1 MFKTFRSLFRLCT
14 YKAYTSTLML
24 TLTDEVLAW
33 EMWLVD
39 QQGYDIHHSKN
50 SGRWAR
56 RWVEHAGDKL
66 TPASCVAWL
75 SDMSMGRKLSP
86 QTIRNRMSICKQ
98 FCGWLLVMGR
108 IQSNPWISIPAPRGR
123 AGVGADALTQDE
135 VNRLINAAERAAR
148 HPDGRIR
155 NNANARAV
163 LYKLLNGTGMRWGEW
178 RYQRWDDVNLLNSSL
193 IVTKDKSR
201 RRDSLPLS
209 ASVIATLQAWRLI
222 SLGETVF
229 TDYPTQKGLDRDMKS
244 CGIEGRGKWHRM
256 RVGFVTNAFELG
268 LPVELIQ
275 RLVRHRSCDMTNKY
289 LRHKNSTLKA
299 GLEKI
304 SQFGKDSA
312 SVALDKANE
321 PCSYTPVFKP
331 STTTNA
337 ADECP
342 RGGFGLEHLNPRGD
356 SHQLQSD
363 ANRAGGICNP
373 HLIER
378 LILQIGLLVS
388 QIKDQNDKLQD
399 ASAMDQASGG
409 RSAFNDSLDRPG
421 RRISERRFQSESAT
435 PRRNSDTA
443 SDSNQVSGRNRQSRR

>member
-1 MFKTFRSLFRLCT
+1 
-14 YKAYTSTLML
+14 ML

-33 EMWLVD
+33 ELWLVD

-98 FCGWLLVMGR
+98 FCSFLLIMGR

-135 VNRLINAAERAAR
+135 INRLIDAAERAAR

-163 LYKLLNGTGMRWGEW
+163 LYRLLNGTGMRWGEW
-178 RYQRWDDVNLLNSSL
+178 RFQRWDDIDLDRAE
-193 IVTKDKSR
+193 IKVTKDKSK
-201 RRDSLPLS
+201 RRDTLPLS
-209 ASVIATLQAWRLI
+209 ASVVATLKGWRQVI
-222 SLGETVF
+222 QGETVF
-229 TDYPTQKGLDRDMKS
+229 KDYPTQKGLDRDMKS
-244 CGIEGRGKWHRM
+244 CGIKGRGKWHRM

-304 SQFGKDSA
+304 SQFGRDS
-312 SVALDKANE
+312 SPKALDKQNE
-321 PCSYTPVFKP
+321 ACSTAPVFKP

-337 ADECP
+337 ADERP
-342 RGGFGLEHLNPRGD
+342 LGGLGLEHSNSQGD

-363 ANRAGGICNP
+363 ANRAGGICNDSP
-373 HLIER
+373 IER
-378 LILQIGLLVS
+378 LIIQIGLLVN
-388 QIKDQNDKLQD
+388 QLKDQNDKLQD
-399 ASAMDQASGG
+399 ASAVDQAIRRRRISH
-409 RSAFNDSLDRPG
+409 DSLDRPG
-421 RRISERRFQSESAT
+421 RRIPEGRLQSESAT

-443 SDSNQVSGRNRQSRR
+443 SDSDQVARRDRQPRR

>member
-1 MFKTFRSLFRLCT
+1 
-14 YKAYTSTLML
+14 ML

-33 EMWLVD
+33 ELWLVD

-135 VNRLINAAERAAR
+135 VNRLIDAAERAAR
-148 HPDGRIR
+148 HSDGRIR
-155 NNANARAV
+155 KNANARAV
-163 LYKLLNGTGMRWGEW
+163 LYRLLNGTGMRWGEW
-178 RYQRWDDVNLLNSSL
+178 RYQRWDDICLSSDNASL
-193 IVTKDKSR
+193 QVTKDKSR
-201 RRDSLPLS
+201 RRDALPLS
-209 ASVIATLQAWRLI
+209 ASVVATLQAWRLF

-229 TDYPTQKGLDRDMKS
+229 QDYPTQKGLDRDMKS
-244 CGIEGRGKWHRM
+244 CGIKGRGKWHRM

-304 SQFGKDSA
+304 SQFGKDS
-312 SVALDKANE
+312 SPTALDKQNE
-321 PCSYTPVFKP
+321 ACSTAPVFKP
-331 STTTNA
+331 TTTNNA
-337 ADECP
+337 ANECSH
-342 RGGFGLEHLNPRGD
+342 GSFGLEHLNSRGD
-356 SHQLQSD
+356 SHALQSD
-363 ANRAGGICNP
+363 LNRVGGICTSDP
-373 HLIER
+373 IER
-378 LILQIGLLVS
+378 LILSIDQLVS
-388 QIKDQNDKLQD
+388 QIRIQNVKLQD
-399 ASAMDQASGG
+399 ASAMDQASRG
-409 RSAFNDSLDRPG
+409 RRAFNDSLDRPG
-421 RRISERRFQSESAT
+421 RRISERRLQGESIT
-435 PRRNSDTA
+435 PRRHSDTA
-443 SDSNQVSGRNRQSRR
+443 GDSDQVAGRDRQSRR

>member
-1 MFKTFRSLFRLCT
+1 
-14 YKAYTSTLML
+14 ML

-98 FCGWLLVMGR
+98 FCNFLLVMGR

-135 VNRLINAAERAAR
+135 VDRLIAAAERAAR

-163 LYKLLNGTGMRWGEW
+163 LYRLLNKTGMRWGEW
-178 RYQRWDDVNLLNSSL
+178 RYQRWDDIDLQGASL

-201 RRDSLPLS
+201 RRDTLPIS
-209 ASVIATLQAWRLI
+209 ESVVATLQAWRQI
-222 SLGETVF
+222 SQGETVF
-229 TDYPTQKGLDRDMKS
+229 TDYPTQKGLDRDMQT

-312 SVALDKANE
+312 SVALDKQNE
-321 PCSYTPVFKP
+321 ACSTAFVFKP
-331 STTTNA
+331 STTNA
-337 ADECP
+337 ADERP
-342 RGGFGLEHLNPRGD
+342 LGGLGLEHSNSQGD

-363 ANRAGGICNP
+363 LGRAGGICTASP
-373 HLIER
+373 IER
-378 LILQIGLLVS
+378 LILSIDQLVS
-388 QIKDQNDKLQD
+388 QIRMQNDKLQD
-399 ASAMDQASGG
+399 ARAVGEKS
-409 RSAFNDSLDRPG
+409 G
-421 RRISERRFQSESAT
+421 RRRTRHDSPDRSSERVSQGRLQGEGAT
-435 PRRNSDTA
+435 PRRHCDTA
-443 SDSNQVSGRNRQSRR
+443 SDRDQATRRDR

>member
-1 MFKTFRSLFRLCT
+1 MLETFRRLFCLCFLN
-14 YKAYTSTLML
+14 AYNTTLML

-33 EMWLVD
+33 EVWLVE

-56 RWVEHAGDKL
+56 RWVEHAGNKL

-123 AGVGADALTQDE
+123 AGVGADALSQDE
-135 VNRLINAAERAAR
+135 VDRLIAAAERAAR

-163 LYKLLNGTGMRWGEW
+163 LYRLLNKTGMRWGEW
-178 RYQRWDDVNLLNSSL
+178 RYQRWDDVDLQNSAL

-209 ASVIATLQAWRLI
+209 ASVVETLQAWRQI
-222 SLGETVF
+222 SQGETVF
-229 TDYPTQKGLDRDMKS
+229 TDYPTQKGLDRDMKA

-304 SQFGKDSA
+304 SQFGKDSTP
-312 SVALDKANE
+312 VALDKRNE
-321 PCSYTPVFKP
+321 ACSSASVFKP

-337 ADECP
+337 ANECSH
-342 RGGFGLEHLNPRGD
+342 GGIGLEHLNSRGN
-356 SHQLQSD
+356 SHLLQSD
-363 ANRAGGICNP
+363 AINRAGGICTASP
-373 HLIER
+373 IER
-378 LILQIGLLVS
+378 LILSIDQLVS
-388 QIKDQNDKLQD
+388 QIRMQNDKLQD
-399 ASAMDQASGG
+399 ARAMGKARG
-409 RSAFNDSLDRPG
+409 RRDTCHDSLDRPG
-421 RRISERRFQSESAT
+421 RRISERRLQGEGIT
-435 PRRNSDTA
+435 PRRHSDTA
-443 SDSNQVSGRNRQSRR
+443 SDSDQATRRD

>member
-1 MFKTFRSLFRLCT
+1 
-14 YKAYTSTLML
+14 ML

-66 TPASCVAWL
+66 TPASCVSWL

-123 AGVGADALTQDE
+123 AGVGADALSQDD
-135 VNRLINAAERAAR
+135 VDRLIAAAERAAR

-163 LYKLLNGTGMRWGEW
+163 LYRLLNKTGMRWGEW
-178 RYQRWDDVNLLNSSL
+178 RYQRWDDVDLQNSSL

-201 RRDSLPLS
+201 RRDSLPIS
-209 ASVIATLQAWRLI
+209 ESVVATLQAWRQI
-222 SLGETVF
+222 SQGETVF
-229 TDYPTQKGLDRDMKS
+229 DDYPTQKGLDRDMQT
-244 CGIEGRGKWHRM
+244 CGIQGRGKWHRM

-304 SQFGKDSA
+304 SQFGKDST
-312 SVALDKANE
+312 SVALDKQNE
-321 PCSYTPVFKP
+321 ACSTAPVFKP
-331 STTTNA
+331 FITNA
-337 ADECP
+337 ADERP
-342 RGGFGLEHLNPRGD
+342 LGGLGLEHSNSQGD
-356 SHQLQSD
+356 THQLQSD
-363 ANRAGGICNP
+363 QNRVGGICTASP
-373 HLIER
+373 IER
-378 LILQIGLLVS
+378 LIIQIGLLVN
-388 QIKDQNDKLQD
+388 QLKDQNDKLQD
-399 ASAMDQASGG
+399 ARAMGKARG
-409 RSAFNDSLDRPG
+409 RRDTCHDSLDRPG
-421 RRISERRFQSESAT
+421 RRISERRLQGEGLT
-435 PRRNSDTA
+435 PRRNRDTA
-443 SDSNQVSGRNRQSRR
+443 SDSDQATRRDR

>member
-1 MFKTFRSLFRLCT
+1 MFKTFRTLFRLCT
-14 YKAYTSTLML
+14 LDYYNTTLML

-33 EMWLVD
+33 ELWLVE

-75 SDMSMGRKLSP
+75 SDMSIGRKLSP
-86 QTIRNRMSICKQ
+86 QTIRNRMSICRQ
-98 FCGWLLVMGR
+98 FCGHLLIMGR

-123 AGVGADALTQDE
+123 AGVGADALSQDE
-135 VNRLINAAERAAR
+135 VDRLIAAAERAAR

-163 LYKLLNGTGMRWGEW
+163 LYRLLNKTGMRWGEW
-178 RYQRWDDVNLLNSSL
+178 RYQRWDDVDLQNCSL

-209 ASVIATLQAWRLI
+209 ASVVETLQAWRQI
-222 SLGETVF
+222 SQGETVF
-229 TDYPTQKGLDRDMKS
+229 DDYPTQKGLDKDMKS
-244 CGIEGRGKWHRM
+244 CGIQGRGKWHRM

-304 SQFGKDSA
+304 SQFGKDST
-312 SVALDKANE
+312 SVALDKQNE
-321 PCSYTPVFKP
+321 ACSTAPVFKP

-363 ANRAGGICNP
+363 LGRAGGICTDSP
-373 HLIER
+373 IER
-378 LILQIGLLVS
+378 LILQIGLLVN
-388 QIKDQNDKLQD
+388 QLKDQNDKLQD
-399 ASAMDQASGG
+399 ARAMGETRG
-409 RSAFNDSLDRPG
+409 RRDTGHDSLNRPG
-421 RRISERRFQSESAT
+421 RRISERRLQSESPT
-435 PRRNSDTA
+435 PRRHRDTA
-443 SDSNQVSGRNRQSRR
+443 SDSDQATRRD

>member
-1 MFKTFRSLFRLCT
+1 MFKTFRMLFRLCAFT
-14 YKAYTSTLML
+14 AYTQPLML

-33 EMWLVD
+33 EVWLVD

-56 RWVEHAGDKL
+56 RWVEHAGDNL

-86 QTIRNRMSICKQ
+86 QTIRNRMSICRQ
-98 FCGWLLVMGR
+98 FCGHLLIMGR

-135 VNRLINAAERAAR
+135 VDRLIAAAERAAR

-163 LYKLLNGTGMRWGEW
+163 LYRLLNKTGMRWGEW
-178 RYQRWDDVNLLNSSL
+178 RYQRWDDVDLQNGSL

-201 RRDSLPLS
+201 RRDTLPIS
-209 ASVIATLQAWRLI
+209 ESVVATLKAWRQI
-222 SLGETVF
+222 SQGETVF

-304 SQFGKDSA
+304 SQIGKDSSSVGLDRQKEACSTA
-312 SVALDKANE
+312 S
-321 PCSYTPVFKP
+321 VFKP

-337 ADECP
+337 DDECL
-342 RGGFGLEHLNPRGD
+342 RGSFGLEHLNSRVD
-356 SHQLQSD
+356 SHPLQS
-363 ANRAGGICNP
+363 NEGRAGGICNP
-373 HLIER
+373 HPIER
-378 LILQIGLLVS
+378 LILQIGLLVN
-388 QIKDQNDKLQD
+388 QLKEQNDKLQD
-399 ASAMDQASGG
+399 ASAMGKKSRG
-409 RSAFNDSLDRPG
+409 RRAFHDSLDRPG
-421 RRISERRFQSESAT
+421 RRISERRFQGESPT
-435 PRRNSDTA
+435 PRGNRNTAGDSD
-443 SDSNQVSGRNRQSRR
+443 QVAGRDRQSRR